1 MNENDTSSPVTA
13 VEQLANPQ
21 RPIYMNREQK
31 RRAKRMLKLPG
42 KVPAD
47 AEARWVYLKR
57 KGHLAAEQY
66 GRLAAMIRKARQ
78 IGKAEAQKQQ
88 NTETAVLG

>member
-1 MNENDTSSPVTA
+1 MNETDTSSPVTA
-13 VEQLANPQ
+13 VEQLANQ
-21 RPIYMNREQK
+21 RPIYNREQK
-31 RRAKRMLKLPG
+31 RRAKRALKLPG

-78 IGKAEAQKQQ
+78 IGKAEDQKQQ